1 MEETS
6 EDPPAGEWCTYVA
19 MWDCMPIDQH
29 YKQEVMTESS
39 IRKVYRSRMDSSDVV
54 SVTKVLKLHILERK
68 EQILLQG
75 KFFVFSPES
84 PDFEDCDER
93 TGQLVIKEHTC
104 SPAPF
109 TLAFDSLEKLLK
121 QRC

>member
-1 MEETS
+1 LSLVFDATFVLAGLAETRFRTL
-6 EDPPAGEWCTYVA
+6 GL
-19 MWDCMPIDQH
+19 
-29 YKQEVMTESS
+29 
-39 IRKVYRSRMDSSDVV
+39 RKVLLRMRSPG
-54 SVTKVLKLHILERK
+54 KLHILERK

-75 KFFVFSPES
+75 KKFVFSPES